1 MHKRIYVKVTILSA
15 IGALGFISPSS
26 AMWPTLDLSAILPTI
41 QNVQQEVQ
49 SVKQQIESCK
59 ELQKIKTAI
68 GDAKE
73 AASKFNEDVVQKA
86 KKEAEKVK
94 KEAEKVKKIQDD
106 IKKAKE
112 DYEKKKK
119 EFAEY
124 KQKLEETKAAV
135 DSKIKEAQ
143 QMASDAQ
150 FVAEG
155 AKGLASQAISD
166 AQSQVGSVTSDIS
179 GNAGTKQNRG
189 SSISASRSES
199 TTNQR
204 INVGG
209 NVALPQSRRGEIT
222 SGTAN
227 DFSRTSF
234 NLSGNREAD
243 VGKVIN
249 PIQNRTG
256 GAVSAD
262 VRMGERAEN
271 YVVPLSERR
280 TVVQEKTVAEP
291 ADIVQESKED
301 KIVNPEIEAEV
312 EDIKRIASEQGTDV
326 ATRLLKT
333 SIDEAVRNKDIARL
347 DALSKIET
355 SDIINSNSKR
365 YEETSVKAEGRRA
378 FSSPIEEMSV
388 EKLKKQALEAKE
400 NLRPTTVEKKAEQKV
415 TTPEMKSSSEFKMP
429 TKTIENVEKA
439 IIPAREQT
447 ITNAPVLGKAQAVR
461 PQNVEAATPLKAPIQ
476 GLQERKPFTMP
487 TSGLEKNSFLIEE
500 KKTAPNRS
508 KLSFADTLRFASITG
523 GECTD
528 YNNVIQTKD
537 GTVIIIPEL
546 LAKECCLKAE
556 NLTDLN
562 LIRDCAK
569 KLVRESKGLLEI
581 DEASL
586 ENCGGEGIYDAS
598 SEQCLARTDTM
609 LGQEKLG
616 VYNEIVAQ
624 QGANAAAEGII
635 DKAKASNYVKDFF
648 EPYKE
653 KIAKIQSKG
662 GGDTSGSSNKDATS
676 LLTLTNQQ
684 MMYLLNMIR
693 RNYTTTL
700 ADISLRGLGS
710 VTENAVLEDEKGV
723 NSTQE
728 YGNTVVRQE
737 DAVVEYPILPEN
749 IAIKCSIKA
758 KELGEDGFNQISQA
772 DPAITSL
779 ADCYRQVVKDINVT
793 NETEIDEAQKFMQLT
808 QYQENLNTLEK
819 ALYQKVKSSK
829 YEETLDNAEETNNN
843 ATTTRKGYSALFQTE
858 TELARIV
865 DDMVNV
871 YASKLTYT
879 AIKALS
885 KLETPT
891 TPSIQKT
898 SGAEG

>member
-1 MHKRIYVKVTILSA
+1 MHKRIFVKVTILSA
-15 IGALGFISPSS
+15 IGVLGFISPSS
-26 AMWPTLDLSAILPTI
+26 ATWPTLDMSAIQPTI

-86 KKEAEKVK
+86 KKEAEKIK

-112 DYEKKKK
+112 EYEKKKK

-150 FVAEG
+150 SAVEG
-155 AKGLASQAISD
+155 AKGLASQAIAD

-179 GNAGTKQNRG
+179 GTVGAVQNRV
-189 SSISASRSES
+189 SNISASHTES
-199 TTNQR
+199 TVDQR
-204 INVGG
+204 SNVGG
-209 NVALPQSRRGEIT
+209 NVALPQSRRGEIP

-234 NLSGNREAD
+234 NLSGNGEAD
-243 VGKVIN
+243 VGQVVS

-256 GAVSAD
+256 GTAPAGVSM
-262 VRMGERAEN
+262 RERAEE
-271 YVVPLSERR
+271 YAMPLSVRESF
-280 TVVQEKTVAEP
+280 VQEDILAEP
-291 ADIVQESKED
+291 AGITQESKED

-400 NLRPTTVEKKAEQKV
+400 NLRPTVEEKV
-415 TTPEMKSSSEFKMP
+415 TTPETKPISEFKVP
-429 TKTIENVEKA
+429 AKTIENVEKA

-447 ITNAPVLGKAQAVR
+447 ITNAPVVSKVQAVR
-461 PQNVEAATPLKAPIQ
+461 PQNVEVPSPLKAPIQ

-487 TSGLEKNSFLIEE
+487 TSDLEKNSFLIEE

-569 KLVRESKGLLEI
+569 KLVIESKGLLEI

-598 SEQCLARTDTM
+598 SEQCLTRTDTM

-858 TELARIV
+858 TELARIA

-898 SGAEG
+898 GGTEG